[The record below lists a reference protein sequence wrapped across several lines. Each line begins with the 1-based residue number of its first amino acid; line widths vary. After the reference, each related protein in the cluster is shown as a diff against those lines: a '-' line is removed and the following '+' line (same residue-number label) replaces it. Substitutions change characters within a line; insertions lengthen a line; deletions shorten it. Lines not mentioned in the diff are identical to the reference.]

1 MQAADILGINDITSD
16 KTIENAIMNVKSFAE
31 SVSKPV
37 VITIKDIDSNYLF
50 GENGKEL
57 MFAHGNWITQ
67 NFRYTKEYDLSL
79 ENAEYLK

>member
-1 MQAADILGINDITSD
+1 M
-16 KTIENAIMNVKSFAE
+16 MNVKRFAE
-31 SVSKPV
+31 GGSKPI
-37 VITIKDIDSNYLF
+37 VITMKDIDSNYLF

-57 MFAHGNWITQ
+57 MFAQGSWITQ